1 MGTRGG
7 DDDDD
12 DDDEDDDV
20 ALGDIGDNSPS

>member
-12 DDDEDDDV
+12 EEEDV
-20 ALGDIGDNSPS
+20 ALGDIGDNGPS